1 MDTADLYSN
10 SQRNVNAVNKR
21 RSYNLFQVSLLSA
34 FKGTL
39 EQHKPRT
46 LSKNIIDYA
55 QLIVDRIF
63 ILINILFYNKNT
75 DNSPAVD
82 LVFLILICA
91 LYLYVLY
98 IYIYIHICKNI
109 CNCSQTILRY

>member
-10 SQRNVNAVNKR
+10 SQRNVNVVNKR
-21 RSYNLFQVSLLSA
+21 RSYNLFQVSVLSA

-39 EQHKPRT
+39 EQHTPRN

-75 DNSPAVD
+75 DTLQQLTLFS
-82 LVFLILICA
+82 
-91 LYLYVLY
+91 LYSYVPYTYMYY
-98 IYIYIHICKNI
+98 IYIYIFVKIFVIVHK
-109 CNCSQTILRY
+109 LF